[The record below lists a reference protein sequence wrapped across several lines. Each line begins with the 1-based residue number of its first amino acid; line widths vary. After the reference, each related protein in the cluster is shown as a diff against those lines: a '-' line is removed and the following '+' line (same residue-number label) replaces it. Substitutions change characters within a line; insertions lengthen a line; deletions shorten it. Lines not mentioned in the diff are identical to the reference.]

1 MEQNSKLYKS
11 SEAIF
16 LINQK
21 SKVRYFFWGAMFFLI
36 VLMFLPWTQ
45 NIKSAGN
52 ITTLKQENRPQ
63 KVNSPIPGKISK
75 WLVKEGDYV
84 KKGDTILILTEIKED
99 YLDPQLIARTK
110 SQLDAKKESISFYQG
125 KISTTDMQIGNLN
138 KSKKLKIAQLSNKLK
153 QLNNKLAGEKAELV
167 ANENE
172 VKLLKNQ
179 YERQLKMYEEGLVS
193 QTQFQQRN
201 IQFQNATAKKIS
213 TENKILQ
220 TQQDLINTQIEQ
232 NSTEQDYAEKINKA
246 EGDKFQNMSYIA
258 STQGELAKLQNQV
271 SNYTIRN
278 GMYVITA
285 SQDGQ
290 IVQANKSGIGEILK
304 EGETISIIVP
314 TRVDYAVEIF
324 VKPMDLPLVNK
335 GQAVRFTFDGF
346 PAIVFSGWPE
356 GSYGTFAGKVVSIES
371 TISDNGYY
379 RVLVAE
385 DISHRKWPIQLRIG
399 AGAQG
404 ILLIND
410 VPIWYELW
418 RNINGFP
425 ADFYATKKNKTK

>member
-1 MEQNSKLYKS
+1 MKQNSKLYKS
-11 SEAIF
+11 SEAIY
-16 LINQK
+16 LINEK
-21 SKVRYFFWGAMFFLI
+21 SKVHYFFCGAMFFLI

-75 WLVKEGDYV
+75 WLVKEGDFV
-84 KKGDTILILTEIKED
+84 KKDDSILILTEIKED

-110 SQLDAKKESISFYQG
+110 SQLDAKNESILFYQG
-125 KISTTDMQIGNLN
+125 KINTTNMQIGNLN
-138 KSKKLKIAQLSNKLK
+138 KSKRLKIVQLSNKLK
-153 QLNNKLAGEKAELV
+153 QLNNKLTSEKAELV

-201 IQFQNATAKKIS
+201 IQFQNATAKKIN
-213 TENKILQ
+213 TENKISQ
-220 TQQDLINTQIEQ
+220 TQQDLINIQIEQ
-232 NSTEQDYAEKINKA
+232 NGIEQEYAEKVNKA
-246 EGDKFQNMSYIA
+246 EGDKFQNLSYIA
-258 STQGELAKLQNQV
+258 TTQGELAKLQNQV

-278 GMYVITA
+278 GMYLITA

-304 EGETISIIVP
+304 EGETILIIVP

-335 GQAVRFTFDGF
+335 DQAVRFTFDGF

-385 DISHRKWPIQLRIG
+385 DSSRIKWPQQLRIG
-399 AGAQG
+399 TGAQG

-425 ADFYATKKNKTK
+425 ADFYANKKNKTK